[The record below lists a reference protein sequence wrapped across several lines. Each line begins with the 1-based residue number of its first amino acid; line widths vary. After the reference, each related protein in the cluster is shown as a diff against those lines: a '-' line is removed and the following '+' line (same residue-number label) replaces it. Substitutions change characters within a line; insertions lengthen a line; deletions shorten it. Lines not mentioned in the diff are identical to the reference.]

1 MSPIHNGTLSDTF
14 QCVAKYHYS
23 IFYKNPSISTFQ
35 QGNAQCMDPTK
46 HFVGNPIFHG
56 IVDYCSRMPSVLSKK
71 ERRSGLKLHL
81 FITTTLSNC
90 HGKRHNPRGIGS
102 PISFHNCMEGKIPA
116 CTCAA
121 RKDLEG
127 QRNFN
132 MDRGPFHSIHKHSH
146 VSQNGRTRSGRL
158 FDAPSSTVQRQMT
171 G

>member
-35 QGNAQCMDPTK
+35 QGNAQCMEPTK

-102 PISFHNCMEGKIPA
+102 PISFHNFYGRENPSVHLCSSE
-116 CTCAA
+116 
-121 RKDLEG
+121 RS
-127 QRNFN
+127 
-132 MDRGPFHSIHKHSH
+132 RGPKKFQHEPWSISFNPQALPCITKRANE
-146 VSQNGRTRSGRL
+146 VGP
-158 FDAPSSTVQRQMT
+158 FV
-171 G
+171 